1 VKSFIAALFVCVL
14 LVLPDAALGQSRSRR
29 TSTQRRRASSSS
41 SSTQLESVQ
50 ANSGRIRLADQIKTL
65 TRFLYLYGRFS
76 KDLEL
81 TGAQAEASDVANR
94 TRAALADNLR
104 NIRAGLDQL
113 ETQFRMTPGLE
124 RHYRRLAGVAQRAS
138 DAEARV
144 SANQL
149 DQAGRTLVEIVNQL
163 TDVLVEM

>member
-1 VKSFIAALFVCVL
+1 MKPFIAALVVCL
-14 LVLPDAALGQSRSRR
+14 LLLLPDASLGQSRSRR
-29 TSTQRRRASSSS
+29 TSTPRRRTSSS

-50 ANSGRIRLADQIKTL
+50 MNSARIRLADQIKNL

-81 TGAQAEASDVANR
+81 TGAQAQTSDVTNR
-94 TRAALADNLR
+94 TRAALIDNLR

-113 ETQFRMTPGLE
+113 ETQFRMTPGLD
-124 RHYRRLAGVAQRAS
+124 RHYRRLAGVAQRAA
-138 DAEARV
+138 DAESKA

-149 DQAGRTLVEIVNQL
+149 DQAGRTLVEVVNQL

>member
-1 VKSFIAALFVCVL
+1 MKSFIAALVVCL
-14 LVLPDAALGQSRSRR
+14 LLLLPDAATAQSRSRR
-29 TSTQRRRASSSS
+29 TSTPRRRASS

-81 TGAQAEASDVANR
+81 TGAQAQSSDVANR

-124 RHYRRLAGVAQRAS
+124 RHYRKLAGVAQRAS
-138 DAEARV
+138 EAEDRV

-149 DQAGRTLVEIVNQL
+149 DQAGRALVEIVNQL

>member
-1 VKSFIAALFVCVL
+1 MKSFIAALFVCLL
-14 LVLPDAALGQSRSRR
+14 LVLPNVVSGQTRSRR
-29 TSTQRRRASSSS
+29 SSTPRRRASS

-50 ANSGRIRLADQIKTL
+50 ANSGRIRLADQIKNL

-81 TGAQAEASDVANR
+81 TGTQAEASEVANR

-104 NIRAGLDQL
+104 NIQAGLDEL
-113 ETQFRMTPGLE
+113 ERQFRMTPGLE
-124 RHYRRLAGVAQRAS
+124 RHYRKLAGVAQRAGE
-138 DAEARV
+138 AEARV